1 MPRILYKLPLPDIF
15 TAGIMVSIFL
25 GLLLPCRGRVAVG
38 FGWLTEVAIVTS
50 FSDGGHIELEV
61 AEFCVGVHVFGVSDC
76 GVDGTRGLG
85 TVGGWS
91 LIFGLVIRGVSSI
104 HCTK

>member
-1 MPRILYKLPLPDIF
+1 MADRSGNCDAF
-15 TAGIMVSIFL
+15 FSVWG
-25 GLLLPCRGRVAVG
+25 
-38 FGWLTEVAIVTS
+38 EIVTS